1 MTKSIYYAP
10 MALSKAVDEYAIKT
24 CDIPGEKLMGTAG
37 QKVFEALEERQFLE
51 DLSGPVWVLC
61 GKGNNGG
68 DGFVVATLLAKAGI
82 DVNILRIPDP
92 DQIAGDAAVYFKAA
106 RDMDIPMISIF
117 HDSWQNALQSAGLVV
132 DGLLGTG
139 ITGTELRPPYDEII
153 TLVNALT
160 VPVVAIDVPSGLS
173 GDFGQVTDPC
183 IQTTL
188 TVTMGYPKAGMLFS
202 PAREVLGELVV
213 AEIGFP
219 SDSLDHVALPV
230 LAYLDAEYM
239 DPFYP
244 SRSRNAHKYQVGKVA
259 IIAGSRGFSGAA
271 ILAAEA
277 ALRSGAGLVRLAVPE
292 GMGSI
297 AETLSKETIVTYAP
311 ETESGGFS
319 LTAEPALTELA
330 DWADVVAL
338 GPGVGREDETLRLIQ
353 NLMVQ
358 IEKPLVIDADGLF
371 ALAQNPE
378 ILKQRRAETVVTPH
392 AGEFQRLLTAAGIED
407 TPQWQTARQFAD
419 DWQCYVLLKGA
430 PSLVA
435 TPSGV
440 IFVNSTGNPGMATA
454 GSGDVLTGMIAGLL
468 AQKMMLPE
476 MLNYA
481 MYKHGSA
488 GDVARREIGELG
500 MMAGD
505 IVNAISRVLVP

>member
-1 MTKSIYYAP
+1 MTKTIYYTP

-24 CDIPGEKLMGTAG
+24 CGIPGEKLMGRAG
-37 QKVFEALEERQFLE
+37 QNVFEAMRERRFLE

-68 DGFVVATLLAKAGI
+68 DGFVVATLLAKADI
-82 DVNILRIPDP
+82 DVKILRIPDP
-92 DQIAGDAAVYFKAA
+92 DQIKGDAAVYFKVA
-106 RDMDIPMISIF
+106 RDMDIPMVSSS

-153 TLVNALT
+153 TRVNALS

-183 IQTTL
+183 IQATL

-219 SDSLDHVALPV
+219 PDSLDHVALPV
-230 LAYLDAEYM
+230 LAYLDAEHM

-244 SRSRNAHKYQVGKVA
+244 SRSRGAHKYQVGKVA

-292 GMGSI
+292 GIGRI

-319 LTAEPALTELA
+319 MAAEPALTELA

-338 GPGVGREDETLRLIQ
+338 GPGVGRDDETLQ
-353 NLMVQ
+353 LMQ
-358 IEKPLVIDADGLF
+358 ELMTRIEKPLIIDADGLF
-371 ALAQNPE
+371 AITQNPQ
-378 ILKQRRAETVVTPH
+378 LLNQRKAETVLTPH
-392 AGEFQRLLTAAGIED
+392 TGEFQRLLTAAGIAD
-407 TPQWQTARQFAD
+407 TPQWQTARQFA
-419 DWQCYVLLKGA
+419 QSFHCLLMLKGA
-430 PSLVA
+430 PSLIA
-435 TPSGV
+435 TPDGAL
-440 IFVNSTGNPGMATA
+440 FVNSTGNPGMATA

-468 AQKMMLPE
+468 AQKNTLPG

-488 GDVARREIGELG
+488 GDVARREKGELG
-500 MMAGD
+500 MIAGD
-505 IVNAISRVLVP
+505 IINAIPRVLLP